1 MKKFWKKFWKGK
13 KRPELYVPLTYGAE
27 ANKTE
32 QPFVFEHPDGS
43 WTTSDYVVP
52 KDFVKYYSFCFGKRA
67 SEMVKSVDEGVPNY
81 MDQSIY
87 DATAEALG
95 YLIHKHSAHAESIS
109 EIISRKKVTRNCL
122 ERELEAVKAEKE
134 RICALVEE
142 IVGYD
147 YE

>member
-1 MKKFWKKFWKGK
+1 
-13 KRPELYVPLTYGAE
+13 
-27 ANKTE
+27 
-32 QPFVFEHPDGS
+32 
-43 WTTSDYVVP
+43 
-52 KDFVKYYSFCFGKRA
+52 
-67 SEMVKSVDEGVPNY
+67 MVKSAGDRQGVP
-81 MDQSIY
+81 QLCVRIKSIY

>member
-1 MKKFWKKFWKGK
+1 MRLFRKK
-13 KRPELYVPLTYGAE
+13 KRGPIYAPQTYDAE

-43 WTTSDYVVP
+43 WTTSNYVVP
-52 KDFVKYYSFCFGKRA
+52 KDFMKYYCSCFGKRA
-67 SEMVKSVDEGVPNY
+67 SEMAKSVDEGVPNY

-109 EIISRKKVTRNCL
+109 EIISRKKVTLNCL
-122 ERELEAVKAEKE
+122 ERELEAVKTEQE
-134 RICALVEE
+134 RIGALVEE
-142 IVGYD
+142 IGGID

>member
-1 MKKFWKKFWKGK
+1 MGFFRKK
-13 KRPELYVPLTYGAE
+13 KRENLYTPQTYDAE

-122 ERELEAVKAEKE
+122 ERELEAVKAEQE

-142 IVGYD
+142 IGGYD